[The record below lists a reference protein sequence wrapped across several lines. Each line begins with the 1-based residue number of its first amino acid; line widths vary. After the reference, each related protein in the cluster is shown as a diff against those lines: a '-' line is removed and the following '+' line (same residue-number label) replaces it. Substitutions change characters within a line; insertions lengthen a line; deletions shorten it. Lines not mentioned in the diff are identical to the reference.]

1 MTNDELLERIQAL
14 EHAVLTLLQ
23 SHGWID
29 HPAMSQIAA
38 MVQEANRNSSSQ
50 WL

>member
-1 MTNDELLERIQAL
+1 MTNDELLERIQTL
-14 EHAVLTLLQ
+14 EHAVLALLQ

-38 MVQEANRNSSSQ
+38 MVPEANQPSSCQ
-50 WL
+50 

>member
-1 MTNDELLERIQAL
+1 MTNEELLEPIQAL

-38 MVQEANRNSSSQ
+38 MVQEANQPSNSQ
-50 WL
+50 